1 MIKFENLAISFGKLN
16 VLKGIN
22 ASFDAG
28 KIICII
34 GPNGSGKTTM
44 IKCLLGMTIPNSGR
58 ILFDGKPI
66 VGEEL
71 YRKEIGY
78 MPQIGRYPDN
88 MTIGQI
94 IAMMKDLRNE
104 VTQLDETI
112 FEQFQIQAMLQK
124 KMRTLSGGTTQKVS
138 AGLAFLFNPKVLVLD
153 EPTAGLDPS
162 AAEILKQK
170 ILKAKQD
177 GKLVLITSHIMSEID
192 EMADEILYMQEG
204 NVLFHKNIEQL
215 KAETGQ
221 TKLGRAIL
229 KTINPVVA

>member
-1 MIKFENLAISFGKLN
+1 MIKLENLAISFGKLD

-112 FEQFQIQAMLQK
+112 FEQFQIQTMLQK
-124 KMRTLSGGTTQKVS
+124 KMRTLSGGTTQKIS

-215 KAETGQ
+215 KAETREN
-221 TKLGRAIL
+221 KLGRAIL
-229 KTINPVVA
+229 KTINSVAV

>member
-124 KMRTLSGGTTQKVS
+124 KCAHFQEEL
-138 AGLAFLFNPKVLVLD
+138 
-153 EPTAGLDPS
+153 
-162 AAEILKQK
+162 LKK
-170 ILKAKQD
+170 
-177 GKLVLITSHIMSEID
+177 
-192 EMADEILYMQEG
+192 
-204 NVLFHKNIEQL
+204 
-215 KAETGQ
+215 
-221 TKLGRAIL
+221 
-229 KTINPVVA
+229 

>member
-215 KAETGQ
+215 KAETGE

>member
-1 MIKFENLAISFGKLN
+1 MISIDNLAISFGKL
-16 VLKGIN
+16 K
-22 ASFDAG
+22 G

-34 GPNGSGKTTM
+34 GPNGSGKTTL
-44 IKCLLGMTIPNSGR
+44 IKCLLGMTIPNTGK
-58 ILFDGKPI
+58 IVFDGKTI
-66 VGEEL
+66 AGDEH

-94 IAMMKDLRNE
+94 IAMMKDLRNDA
-104 VTQLDETI
+104 TNLDEEI
-112 FEQFQIQAMLQK
+112 FEQFQIQTMLSK

-162 AAEILKQK
+162 AAEILKEK
-170 ILKAKQD
+170 ILKAKTA

-204 NVLFHKNIEQL
+204 NILFHETVEQL
-215 KAETGQ
+215 KTETGE

-229 KTINPVVA
+229 KTINPTAAA